1 MKYKIEKNTVQETL
15 ILPLY
20 SRKLCTELYPN
31 LYRDETAVR
40 LIDQIDYDFSEAEKN
55 SRSLM
60 QRFGALEV
68 AMRQNDLAFEV
79 QAYLKNHPCAAVVNL
94 GCGLD
99 NTGRACDNGR
109 YKIYNLDFPDVI
121 ALRQQLLPAGEREQN
136 IPCDLKDP
144 AWFDKIDV
152 SGGEDDRK
160 NMAQNGKN
168 QGCRGIFRGFGCSQG
183 DWRVGQPV
191 TGIQQGLYDGLQR
204 PERLFRQRLF
214 PISRQGRGQ
223 RDENADRE
231 DRIWRQAMK
240 ILVYGAGVLGCNLA
254 RNLLRAGKDST
265 LLARGNWAAE
275 IKQNGLRIKDKFSLR
290 TSVSRIPV
298 VTELAPDAMY
308 DVIFVVLRYTQLDS
322 VLDTLRANRT
332 KNIVFVGNNVQARAQ
347 AAALPE
353 KNVLF
358 AFALSAG
365 HREVDRV
372 VSIDLKK
379 ITIGQLPGTASNKQL
394 IGRIFHGTKYKVV
407 YEPNMEDYLL
417 CHAAFVMPA
426 AFACYKTDG
435 DLKKLRGDTAY
446 LNRLL
451 DANIEGYRAIRDAGH
466 TILPKEDADFEGEK
480 YRKTCLRF
488 FKLMCATSLGKL
500 CASDH
505 AMNAID
511 EMSALNRD
519 LKKFFDENG
528 AAYPVWQAL
537 EAEAGRYLR

>member
-1 MKYKIEKNTVQETL
+1 MLLQV
-15 ILPLY
+15 ILEGLGLGALLVLVCAAGI
-20 SRKLCTELYPN
+20 RKGAVGMVHLYPMGQPFASIQSG
-31 LYRDETAVR
+31 LYAGV
-40 LIDQIDYDFSEAEKN
+40 
-55 SRSLM
+55 
-60 QRFGALEV
+60 QRF
-68 AMRQNDLAFEV
+68 
-79 QAYLKNHPCAAVVNL
+79 
-94 GCGLD
+94 
-99 NTGRACDNGR
+99 
-109 YKIYNLDFPDVI
+109 
-121 ALRQQLLPAGEREQN
+121 ERSF
-136 IPCDLKDP
+136 C
-144 AWFDKIDV
+144 
-152 SGGEDDRK
+152 
-160 NMAQNGKN
+160 
-168 QGCRGIFRGFGCSQG
+168 
-183 DWRVGQPV
+183 
-191 TGIQQGLYDGLQR
+191 
-204 PERLFRQRLF
+204 QRLF
-214 PISRQGRGQ
+214 SASCNGRGQ

-231 DRIWRQAMK
+231 DRIWGQAMK

-254 RNLLRAGKDST
+254 RNLLRAGKDVT

-322 VLDTLRANRT
+322 ALDTLRANRT
-332 KNIVFVGNNVQARAQ
+332 KNIVFVGNNVQARAL

-379 ITIGQLPGTASNKQL
+379 ITIGQLPGAISNKQL

-446 LNRLL
+446 LNRVL

-519 LKKFFDENG
+519 LKKFFDEHG

-537 EAEAGRYLR
+537 ETEAGRYLQ